1 MTIDVTYKLHYED
14 AAVNSVSN
22 DEIRML
28 VNGRS
33 VEIVNA
39 QVGDNIHVFDML
51 GRKIIDTNVKG
62 NNEQILLPS
71 DGIYIIKV
79 GDMRRKIMIM

>member
-14 AAVNSVSN
+14 AAVNSVSK

-51 GRKIIDTNVKG
+51 GRKIIDANVKG
-62 NNEQILLPS
+62 NNEHVLLPS
-71 DGIYIIKV
+71 NGIYIIQV
-79 GDMRRKIMIM
+79 GDMRRKIMIK